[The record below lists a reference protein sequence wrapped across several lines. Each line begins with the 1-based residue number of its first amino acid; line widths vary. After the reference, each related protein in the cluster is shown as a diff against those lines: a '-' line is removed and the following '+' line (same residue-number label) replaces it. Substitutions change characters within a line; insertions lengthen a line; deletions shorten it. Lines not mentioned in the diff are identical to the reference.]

1 MSDDMTPVEQAP
13 PPAPTAP
20 VPAGPAAGAGGMPP
34 VAPTA
39 PRRNA
44 GAVWW
49 GIVLI
54 GIGAVLLA
62 NQFVPGIQLWR
73 YWPVIVIAVGIRGMF
88 GSSTGH
94 WSLKVAAEGL
104 VVVAIGLVFLGQM
117 LGYLAWDVWFN
128 IFRLWPVLIV
138 SLGLEIIGS
147 GMRADWLRAL
157 SSLVVVA
164 ALAYGALVMSSGA
177 GWPPVFFVGTG
188 DSEPF
193 SMSTGY
199 DPDVTEGTAVVKAG
213 VSEFG
218 LTGGEELASA
228 EGRSSLELEYD
239 VDSDGRAADVTI
251 GLEGSNVGFTS
262 DSTLD
267 VTLNREVVWD
277 LDVKTGVSSF
287 DVDLSELVLSSLT
300 FEAGISE
307 GTLTLGE
314 SRDSADDGA
323 IEATIKGG
331 ISTLT
336 VRVPRGDDV
345 RVAVQRG
352 LTALDFDGDWDRSED
367 GDRRVYESD
376 GFSESGTY
384 WDIELD
390 GGVGTITVEYY

>member
-13 PPAPTAP
+13 PPPEP
-20 VPAGPAAGAGGMPP
+20 VPAEPAAAPGGMPP
-34 VAPTA
+34 AAPASA
-39 PRRNA
+39 PRRHL

-54 GIGAVLLA
+54 GIGAALLA
-62 NQFVPGIQLWR
+62 NQFVPGVQLWR
-73 YWPVIVIAVGIRGMF
+73 YWPIIVIAVGIRGMF

-104 VVVAIGLVFLGQM
+104 VVVAIGLVFLGQT

-138 SLGLEIIGS
+138 SLGLEIIGN

-177 GWPPVFFVGTG
+177 GWPPVFFTGSG

-193 SMSTGY
+193 SMSTAH
-199 DPDVTEGTAVVKAG
+199 DPDVTEGTALVKAG
-213 VSEFG
+213 VSEFSLAAG
-218 LTGGEELASA
+218 DELATA
-228 EGRSSLELEYD
+228 DGRSSLELGYD
-239 VDSDGRAADVTI
+239 VESDGRAADVTV

-267 VTLNREVVWD
+267 VTLDREVVWD
-277 LDVKTGVSSF
+277 LEVKTGVSSF
-287 DVDLSELVLSSLT
+287 DVDLSEIMLSSLT
-300 FEAGISE
+300 FEAGVSE
-307 GTLTLGE
+307 GTVTLG
-314 SRDSADDGA
+314 DSADSAEDGA
-323 IEATIKGG
+323 VEAAIKGG
-331 ISTLT
+331 VSTLT

-345 RVAVQRG
+345 RVAVQTG
-352 LTALDFDGDWDRSED
+352 LTALDFRGDWDRVDD
-367 GDRRVYESD
+367 GGRRIHESADFSDRD
-376 GFSESGTY
+376 TY

-390 GGVGTITVEYY
+390 GGIGTITVEYY

>member
-1 MSDDMTPVEQAP
+1 MTDDMTPVDQAP
-13 PPAPTAP
+13 PPAPAEP
-20 VPAGPAAGAGGMPP
+20 VPAAPAAPGGMPP
-34 VAPTA
+34 AAPVA

-54 GIGAVLLA
+54 GIGAVLLV
-62 NQFVPGIQLWR
+62 NQFVPGVQLLQ

-88 GSSTGH
+88 GSATGH

-104 VVVAIGLVFLGQM
+104 VVVAIGLVLLGQS

-147 GMRADWLRAL
+147 GMKADWLRAL

-164 ALAYGALVMSSGA
+164 ALAYGALVMSSGS
-177 GWPPVFFVGTG
+177 GWPPVFFTGGG

-193 SMSTGY
+193 SMSTAH
-199 DPDVTEGTAVVKAG
+199 DPDVTEGTALVKAG

-218 LTGGEELASA
+218 LVGGDDLASA
-228 EGRSSLELEYD
+228 DGRSSLELQYD
-239 VDSDGRAADVTI
+239 VDSDGRTADVKI

-267 VTLNREVVWD
+267 VALDREVAWD

-287 DVDLSELVLSSLT
+287 DVDLSGLALSSLT
-300 FEAGISE
+300 FEAGVSE

-323 IEATIKGG
+323 IEATIEGG
-331 ISTLT
+331 VSTLT

-352 LTALDFDGDWDRSED
+352 LTTLDFDGDWDRTDD

-376 GFSESGTY
+376 GFSDNGSY